1 MKNKIMLIAL
11 LLCVPNAVWA
21 EVTQRITWQ
30 LNGPP
35 GKLQALVKEGVAL
48 QAKINP
54 KVGYELW
61 NGMVHGSNVNRVSLI
76 VFYDD
81 LEHFAQATKREE
93 ANEEWSAF
101 MSRFPADLYPT
112 TYVGL
117 ANTVVGEGATAIKG
131 GEALAVIVF
140 APKGSVADLA
150 SLVGEA
156 VKIQSRVNPK
166 ASISLTATTVAGQ
179 NVGGAAVLARYPS
192 LADWAEGVAK
202 LQANEAWREF
212 LQDFPADKYPIVYQ
226 GLSRGVAIH

>member
-1 MKNKIMLIAL
+1 MLLAL
-11 LLCVPNAVWA
+11 LLCMPNAVWA

-54 KVGYELW
+54 RIGHELW
-61 NGMVHGSNVNRVSLI
+61 NGMVHGSNVNRMSLI
-76 VFYDD
+76 VTFDD
-81 LEHFAQATKREE
+81 LEHFAQATKRDE
-93 ANEEWSAF
+93 ASEEWAAF
-101 MSRFPADLYPT
+101 LSRFPGDLYPT

-117 ANTVVGEGATAIKG
+117 SNTVVGEGAAAAKG
-131 GEALAVIVF
+131 GEALAIIGF
-140 APKGSVADLA
+140 APEGSVAELA

-166 ASISLTATTVAGQ
+166 ASISLVATTVAGQ
-179 NVGGAAVLARYPS
+179 NVGSVAVLAMYPS

-202 LQANEAWREF
+202 LQASEAWRKF
-212 LQDFPADKYPIVYQ
+212 LEDFPADKYPVVYQ
-226 GLSRGVAIH
+226 GLSQALAIH